1 MAAVVVVALVRFW
14 LIRVGRHSFVQALGH
29 RRAHLV
35 RLLRIYVVAG
45 GVAAVVVLLLVVR
58 FRVVAVVLVVERL
71 WLLQLW
77 RFFRIVP

>member
-1 MAAVVVVALVRFW
+1 MAAVVVVALVKFW
-14 LIRVGRHSFVQALGH
+14 WIRVGRRSSVQALGH

-45 GVAAVVVLLLVVR
+45 GVAAVVVWLLVVI
-58 FRVVAVVLVVERL
+58 FRVVAFVLAVEMW